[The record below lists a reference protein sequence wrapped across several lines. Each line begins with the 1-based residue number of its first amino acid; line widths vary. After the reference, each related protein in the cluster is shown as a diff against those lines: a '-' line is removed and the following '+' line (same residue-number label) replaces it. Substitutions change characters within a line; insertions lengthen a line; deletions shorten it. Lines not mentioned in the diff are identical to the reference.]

1 MQRFL
6 EVSHVLYL
14 HKEVIDDFGG
24 IHGTR
29 DENLLDSAVNVPRA
43 AFGGEYLHKT
53 IPAMAAAYAFH
64 LCQNHPFLDGNKR
77 IALSSSVAFL
87 EINGYELPVS
97 KGIMSEKILSIASGK
112 MNKDELTSFY
122 EEFAVPTRG

>member
-1 MQRFL
+1 MLRFL
-6 EVSHVLYL
+6 EVAHVLYL

-24 IHGTR
+24 MHGVR
-29 DENLLDSAVNVPRA
+29 DENLLDSAVNVPRV

-64 LCQNHPFLDGNKR
+64 LCQNHPFFDGNKR

-87 EINGYELPVS
+87 EINGYELPVA
-97 KGIMSEKILSIASGK
+97 KGIMSEKVLSVASGK

-122 EEFAVPTRG
+122 EEFAVPTRK